1 MHAKKVNKFKMK
13 GHSIPGIKGFK
24 GTSKEDGRAASS
36 AFQIK
41 TPLLEETR
49 TTLDANTEVILPDV
63 VDRSFSTAQKFGE
76 SYKAAG
82 GKKTKKKKD
91 EAGKGSGTYDEYAK
105 EEKSYGDESVGLT
118 EAEWR
123 ELNLA
128 NQPDPAEI
136 AKIAEFNAEQAR
148 LFEESLAVEAEEEEE
163 VVPPEV
169 DPPE

>member
-1 MHAKKVNKFKMK
+1 MRAKKVNKFKMK

-82 GKKTKKKKD
+82 GKQRKRKMKRGKD
-91 EAGKGSGTYDEYAK
+91 LVLMTNMQKRRKAMVMKV
-105 EEKSYGDESVGLT
+105 SV
-118 EAEWR
+118 
-123 ELNLA
+123 
-128 NQPDPAEI
+128 
-136 AKIAEFNAEQAR
+136 
-148 LFEESLAVEAEEEEE
+148 
-163 VVPPEV
+163 
-169 DPPE
+169 

>member
-1 MHAKKVNKFKMK
+1 MNKFKMK

-49 TTLDANTEVILPDV
+49 TTLDANTEVVLPDV
-63 VDRSFSTAQKFGE
+63 VDRSYSTAQKFGE
-76 SYKAAG
+76 AYKAAG

-105 EEKSYGDESVGLT
+105 EEKSYGDGSVGLT

-136 AKIAEFNAEQAR
+136 AKIAEWNAKMA
-148 LFEESLAVEAEEEEE
+148 EEDLAAVEAEE

-169 DPPE
+169 DPV